1 MAERINRRK
10 FIKKTLTVT
19 AAASA
24 ALSLEEKALLA
35 KPDNSS
41 KSTGNKNA
49 KLMST
54 GKIGNVEISRLICG
68 GNLISGYAHS
78 RDLIYVSPL
87 LKNYFTDEKIME
99 TWSICERNGINTSII
114 FASDKRAVKLFKR
127 YKDESGGKMQWLSQT
142 QPNSQNIER
151 SVDEALEY
159 GASAVFLIGNL
170 GDRWTFDGRID
181 LIEKF
186 VNYVKKQGVPAG
198 VACHSI
204 QTPIAVETAGIDVDF
219 YMKTMHSEN
228 YWSGRRP
235 EQNKQVIDNYTV
247 DNYWDMTPKETIEFM
262 GEVKKPWIAYKV
274 LAAGAIHPRDGFKYA
289 FENGADFA
297 CVGMFD
303 WQIEEDVVLAERT
316 IKQFGKRKRPWRG

>member
-10 FIKKTLTVT
+10 FIKTTL
-19 AAASA
+19 AATA

-35 KPDNSS
+35 KPEDSS
-41 KSTGNKNA
+41 KTAEKKAG

-54 GKIGNVEISRLICG
+54 GKIGNVQISRLICG

-87 LKNYFTDEKIME
+87 LKKYFTDEKIME
-99 TWSICERNGINTSII
+99 TWSICENNGINTCII
-114 FASDKRAVKLFKR
+114 YGGDKRAVKLFNR
-127 YKDESGGKMQWLSQT
+127 YKDEYGGKMQWLSQT
-142 QPNSQNIER
+142 EPNSLNIER
-151 SVDEALEY
+151 AVGEALEY
-159 GASAVFLIGNL
+159 GASAVFLVGNL
-170 GDRWTFDGRID
+170 GDRWTFDGRVD

-186 VNYVKKQGVPAG
+186 VNCVKKQSVPAG

-228 YWSGRRP
+228 YWSRRRT
-235 EQNKQVIDNYTV
+235 EQNKSVIDNYAV
-247 DNYWDMTPKETIEFM
+247 DNYWDMTPQQTVEFM

-274 LAAGAIHPRDGFKYA
+274 LAAGAIHPKDGFKYA

-303 WQIEEDVVLAERT
+303 WQVEEDVALAERI
-316 IKQFGKRKRPWRG
+316 IKQYEKRKRPWCG

>member
-1 MAERINRRK
+1 MAERIDRRK
-10 FIKKTLTVT
+10 FIKTTL
-19 AAASA
+19 AATA
-24 ALSLEEKALLA
+24 ALSLEEKALFA
-35 KPDNSS
+35 KPKDSPKPTEKKES
-41 KSTGNKNA
+41 

-54 GKIGNVEISRLICG
+54 GKIGNVQISRLICG

-78 RDLIYVSPL
+78 RDLTYVSPL
-87 LKNYFTDEKIME
+87 LKKYFTDEKIME
-99 TWSICERNGINTSII
+99 TWSICESRGINTCII
-114 FASDKRAVKLFKR
+114 YAGDKRAVRLFKR
-127 YKDESGGKMQWLSQT
+127 YKDEYGGRMQWLSQT
-142 QPNSQNIER
+142 EPNSLNIER
-151 SVDEALEY
+151 AVGEALEY
-159 GASAVFLIGNL
+159 GASAVFLVGNL
-170 GDRWTFDGRID
+170 GDRWTFEGRVG

-186 VNYVKKQGVPAG
+186 VDCVKKHSVPAG

-228 YWSGRRP
+228 YWSRRRP
-235 EQNKQVIDNYTV
+235 GQNKSVIDNYAV
-247 DNYWDMTPKETIEFM
+247 DNYWDMTPQQTIEFM

-303 WQIEEDVVLAERT
+303 WQIEEDVALAEKV
-316 IKQFGKRKRPWRG
+316 IKKYEKRKRPWCG